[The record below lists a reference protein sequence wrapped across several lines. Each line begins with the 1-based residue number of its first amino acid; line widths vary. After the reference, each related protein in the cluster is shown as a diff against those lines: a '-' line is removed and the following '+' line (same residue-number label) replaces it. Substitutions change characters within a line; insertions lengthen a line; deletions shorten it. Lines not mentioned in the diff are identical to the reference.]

1 MGSPRAFALRAS
13 AEVGV
18 ERPPL
23 QPGDITYYAALGK
36 PRDLLQERNHTN
48 GLVKLGCIESGIAEL
63 ARMSCDFSIT
73 IELVE

>member
-23 QPGDITYYAALGK
+23 QPGDITYYAALGNLAIFY
-36 PRDLLQERNHTN
+36 RNGNHTN